1 MTSSPRASQE
11 QLSQCPPSDSDPGGP
26 QAPVL
31 PRRAAHVGDRRA
43 WMSKR
48 ARPAQ
53 TEMRRPD
60 LSRRSKYGMA
70 PRLRTAQ
77 RSACGAVAREQTVL
91 CFAPGV
97 LLPPASAWM
106 PLLVRALSFFASPS
120 RGKAGFTVTP
130 RYSQGSSFSM
140 RDAVP
145 FCAAA
150 RLHIRNSSPHHI
162 HHNPSL
168 FLCMEARTSADA
180 SARLATTFSV
190 YIPPER
196 FVHLY

>member
-1 MTSSPRASQE
+1 MDEQEGSTGADRDAQTRFVAKVKIRYGSASPDGPEKCLWRCCARTNSSLLR
-11 QLSQCPPSDSDPGGP
+11 PGGP
-26 QAPVL
+26 PAPCIRL
-31 PRRAAHVGDRRA
+31 DALI
-43 WMSKR
+43 S
-48 ARPAQ
+48 
-53 TEMRRPD
+53 T
-60 LSRRSKYGMA
+60 RSLI
-70 PRLRTAQ
+70 LRF
-77 RSACGAVAREQTVL
+77 AVTREG
-91 CFAPGV
+91 C
-97 LLPPASAWM
+97 
-106 PLLVRALSFFASPS
+106 
-120 RGKAGFTVTP
+120 FTVTP

>member
-1 MTSSPRASQE
+1 MDEQE
-11 QLSQCPPSDSDPGGP
+11 GSTG
-26 QAPVL
+26 A
-31 PRRAAHVGDRRA
+31 DRD
-43 WMSKR
+43 
-48 ARPAQ
+48 AQ
-53 TEMRRPD
+53 TRFVAKVKIRYGSESPD
-60 LSRRSKYGMA
+60 SL
-70 PRLRTAQ
+70 TAQ
-77 RSACGAVAREQTVL
+77 RSTGGAVAREQTVL
-91 CFAPGV
+91 SFAPGG
-97 LLPPASAWM
+97 PPA
-106 PLLVRALSFFASPS
+106 PCIRLDALISTRSLIFASPS